1 MAGKRS
7 KKHSLRRAQMFKK
20 HSLRK
25 DPNVKKTCFKKLCK
39 NDNNTFLLIYAD
51 SLFYIFFRA
60 FDGPCFTKKNQDYI
74 TYACRDRGKGIRKKK
89 SNRKSKANV

>member
-1 MAGKRS
+1 
-7 KKHSLRRAQMFKK
+7 
-20 HSLRK
+20 
-25 DPNVKKTCFKKLCK
+25 
-39 NDNNTFLLIYAD
+39 LIYAD